1 MVTIRELVEAG
12 YTIQPRVEN
21 VTMYYEFCNPKELT
35 MRDIIDGEYD
45 CVDEYGEFDD
55 AETTIYIEK
64 DNYGEVFDMEELE
77 EILEKAKNLE
87 DFENTLKTLN
97 N

>member
-21 VTMYYEFCNPKELT
+21 VTMYYEICNPEELT

-55 AETTIYIEK
+55 AETTIYIENDK
-64 DNYGEVFDMEELE
+64 YGEVFYMEELE
-77 EILEKAKNLE
+77 EMLEKAKNLE
-87 DFENTLKTLN
+87 DFESMVKALN